1 MDCLNWRAFF
11 DDIEQ
16 NYADDG
22 SGVWRRKR
30 DVLIILAHNET
41 GTKADGTSDY
51 TVEARVNE
59 RVIARLE
66 VSGHVRASGAAELLR
81 KIADEWDRSTEN
93 EQEG

>member
-1 MDCLNWRAFF
+1 M
-11 DDIEQ
+11 
-16 NYADDG
+16 
-22 SGVWRRKR
+22 
-30 DVLIILAHNET
+30 LIILAHNRT
-41 GTKADGTSDY
+41 GIKPDGTSDY

-66 VSGHVRASGAAELLR
+66 VKGHVRASGAAELLR